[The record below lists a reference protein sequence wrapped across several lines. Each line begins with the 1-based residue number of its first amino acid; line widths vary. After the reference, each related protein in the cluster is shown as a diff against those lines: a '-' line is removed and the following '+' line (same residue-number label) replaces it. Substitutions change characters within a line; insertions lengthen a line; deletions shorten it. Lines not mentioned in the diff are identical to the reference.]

1 MSKCLFLDLETT
13 GLEEKDRI
21 CELALIC
28 EDEEGL
34 VTSSDALCKSSKKIS
49 HEAMAIHHITNE
61 MIRDEKVCQ
70 ETSTYQLLQENNTE
84 ENTLIAH
91 NIRFDLKMLAKE
103 GFELKMRS
111 VDTLRCVKSLIPEC
125 EQFGLQFLRYELGL
139 YKEEKDSAQSTGID
153 IMAHR
158 ALSDALHVKLL
169 WKTLLQYATVSQLV
183 EISSRPVLLE
193 KFPFGKYSGR
203 YIEEIAGTDPAYLH
217 WMLGNIEDMDED
229 LLYSIKKYLEEGGF

>member
-1 MSKCLFLDLETT
+1 MSEYLFLDLETT

-21 CELALIC
+21 CELAVIC
-28 EDEEGL
+28 EDEESL

-49 HEAMAIHHITNE
+49 HEAMALHHITNE
-61 MIRDEKVCQ
+61 MLTNEKVCQ
-70 ETSTYQLLQENNTE
+70 ETSTYKLLQEHNTQ
-84 ENTLIAH
+84 ENILIAH
-91 NIRFDLKMLAKE
+91 NIRFDLEMLAKE
-103 GFELKMRS
+103 GFEVKMQL

-139 YKEEKDSAQSTGID
+139 YKEEKELAQRIGID
-153 IMAHR
+153 LVAHR

-183 EISSRPVLLE
+183 EISSQPVLLE

-203 YIEEIAGTDPAYLH
+203 YIEEIAGNDTAYLH
-217 WMLGNIEDMDED
+217 WMLNNIKDMDED
-229 LLYSIKKYLEEGGF
+229 LSYSIKKYLEEGGL